1 MNMTFPP
8 NITKISERPRGI
20 FISYSRGD
28 DFDKAIQAHGAIEA
42 LLSVRGHRQVAP
54 PRHPPPD
61 GLKTAAQAA
70 AKLGCSIKT
79 LNAHV
84 SSGALKYV
92 AIGHGKKR
100 LRKMFADADLNE
112 FITNQTRKESPCL
125 SDATHARRS
134 TRTTSKSTVVA
145 FSDLRRRPPG
155 GKRKP

>member
-92 AIGHGKKR
+92 SIGHGKR
-100 LRKMFADADLNE
+100 RTRKMFADSDLNE
-112 FITNQTRKESPCL
+112 FIATQTRQENPCP
-125 SDATHARRS
+125 STADHARR
-134 TRTTSKSTVVA
+134 TGTSISGAEVID
-145 FSDLRRRPPG
+145 FRNPRRPPTSV
-155 GKRKP
+155 KRKR

>member
-42 LLSVRGHRQVAP
+42 LLSVRKHRQVAP

-92 AIGHGKKR
+92 SIGHGKKR
-100 LRKMFADADLNE
+100 PRRMFTDADLDE
-112 FITNQTRKESPCL
+112 FVVNQTRQENPCP
-125 SDATHARRS
+125 STADHARPIGTLIS
-134 TRTTSKSTVVA
+134 SGEVID
-145 FSDLRRRPPG
+145 F
-155 GKRKP
+155 